1 MAQYFDIDDILAED
15 ELVPAVFKEAANG
28 VGIFDSSDDT
38 NRVEAGS
45 KAELPFWL
53 ASELH
58 LRQAVSINVPLV
70 SIKSKLLIISDDF
83 LMCCFSSVYMVFLN
97 VRTREEIEADAA
109 HVDLRKRCPYFYE
122 LGCKLAHLIDDRI
135 LSDKNIGPV
144 LFVAFQTRYKDVLVK
159 AHTSALSVTAKN
171 LTLLTREETKL
182 YETAQSST
190 AAFKKWKMGGPRF
203 QKAYVLGRKRKPT
216 E

>member
-58 LRQAVSINVPLV
+58 LRQAVSINVPP
-70 SIKSKLLIISDDF
+70 
-83 LMCCFSSVYMVFLN
+83 CFN
-97 VRTREEIEADAA
+97 KKTREEIEADAA